1 MSYHRNLKGCDRGI
15 QPLQHQ
21 VIRRIGRLAQ
31 LMDDRVALQLRHACV
46 SERVTCGG
54 VTYIKVKDTS
64 SVFSDQVAAALAV
77 RLRSLAWLGSIS
89 GRSIRTG

>member
-1 MSYHRNLKGCDRGI
+1 
-15 QPLQHQ
+15 
-21 VIRRIGRLAQ
+21 
-31 LMDDRVALQLRHACV
+31 MDDRVAIQLSHACV
-46 SERVTCGG
+46 SERVMCDG

-77 RLRSLAWLGSIS
+77 RLRSLAWLGPIS